1 MWTQASLLLGMKET
15 NMKIWKEITQYSTA
29 VAALTSGIAL
39 AFLQY
44 FDSGDLSNGVLGYV
58 AQVLVYA
65 GSIFGVTTYWNGK
78 NKESAALFDARYSA
92 LKREIEN
99 DRNTTDMVGSSSR

>member
-1 MWTQASLLLGMKET
+1 MKET
-15 NMKIWKEITQYSTA
+15 NPKSWKDVTQYSTA
-29 VAALTSGIAL
+29 VAALASGIAL

-44 FDSGDLSNGVLGYV
+44 FDAGDLSNGVLGYV

-65 GSIFGVTTYWNGK
+65 AGIFGVTMYWNGK
-78 NKESAALFDARYSA
+78 YRESTALFDARYNA

-99 DRNTTDMVGSSSR
+99 DRNTNNVVSGSSR

>member
-1 MWTQASLLLGMKET
+1 MKA
-15 NMKIWKEITQYSTA
+15 WKEFTQYSTA

-44 FDSGDLSNGVLGYV
+44 FDSGDLTSGVLGYV

-65 GSIFGVTTYWNGK
+65 GSIFGVNIYWNGK
-78 NKESAALFDARYSA
+78 NKESMAMMDARYNA
-92 LKREIEN
+92 LKREIED
-99 DRNTTDMVGSSSR
+99 DRNNTNMVSKSSR